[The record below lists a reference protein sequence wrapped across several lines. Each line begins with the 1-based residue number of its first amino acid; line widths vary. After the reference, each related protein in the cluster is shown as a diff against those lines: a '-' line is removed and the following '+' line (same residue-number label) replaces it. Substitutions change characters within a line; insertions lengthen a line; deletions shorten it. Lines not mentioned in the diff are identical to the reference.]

1 MPLFAVLPCDNLPS
15 NGAVTKRV
23 LVGLATLRDPDFG
36 RFLEAE
42 LACPSTMVD
51 RIVPATTDADRDRVS
66 AVLGVEDRWPVMAEP
81 FTQWVVEDRFRPG
94 DPIGRA

>member
-1 MPLFAVLPCDNLPS
+1 
-15 NGAVTKRV
+15 
-23 LVGLATLRDPDFG
+23 
-36 RFLEAE
+36 
-42 LACPSTMVD
+42 MVD

-94 DPIGRA
+94 APIGRASTFVSDVGPFEFMKLRL